1 MKVYVLVKDY
11 DEGDFG
17 GRPSIS
23 VNVFTTLDAAIKAM
37 NEEIRKFEGNHV
49 VEEDS
54 TEYTEAI
61 FYYLTDEYLQYGESS
76 RLILKIFEKE
86 V

>member
-1 MKVYVLVKDY
+1 MKLYVLVKDY

-23 VNVFTTLDAAIKAM
+23 VNVFTTLDAALKAM
-37 NEEIRKFEGNHV
+37 NEEIRKFEDDHI

-54 TEYTEAI
+54 IEYTETI
-61 FYYLTDEYLQYGESS
+61 FYCLTDEYHQYGESS
-76 RLILKIFEKE
+76 RLILKVFEKE

>member
-1 MKVYVLVKDY
+1 MKVYVLVKVY

-17 GRPSIS
+17 GRPSLS
-23 VNVFTTLDAAIKAM
+23 VEVFSTLDAATKAM
-37 NEEIRKFEGNHV
+37 DKEVRKFEDNHM

-54 TEYTEAI
+54 IEYTEMS
-61 FYYLTDEYLQYGESS
+61 YYCIADEYHQYGESPQMVMN
-76 RLILKIFEKE
+76 IFEKE

>member
-11 DEGDFG
+11 DEGDFR
-17 GRPSIS
+17 GRPSLS
-23 VNVFTTLDAAIKAM
+23 VDVFTTLGAAVKAM
-37 NEEIRKFEGNHV
+37 NEEIRKLEDGHIA
-49 VEEDS
+49 EEYS
-54 TEYTEAI
+54 TEYTETI
-61 FYYLTDEYLQYGESS
+61 FYYLTDEYIQYGESS